1 MARESEP
8 AIYRITLEGHL
19 DASWSSWFGDM
30 DITHDTD
37 GNTVLTG
44 PVCDQ
49 SALHGILAR
58 VRDMNLTLISV
69 MRIKKMGL

>member
-19 DASWSSWFGDM
+19 DASWSKWFDDL
-30 DITHDTD
+30 DITHDAD

-58 VRDMNLTLISV
+58 IRDMNLTLLAV
-69 MRIKKMGL
+69 AQIKQSK

>member
-8 AIYRITLEGHL
+8 AIYRITLEGYL
-19 DASWSSWFGDM
+19 DASWSGWFGDL
-30 DITHDTD
+30 DITHDED

-44 PVCDQ
+44 PIRDQ

-58 VRDMNLTLISV
+58 VRDMNLTLLAV
-69 MRIKKMGL
+69 AQIKESK